1 MGNYCAGNIARR
13 SAVPKLGGGAATA
26 IALAGLANIE
36 GNSFKFLCFEPMLEE
51 IIVCIYLLREINF
64 TNAQFNYL

>member
-26 IALAGLANIE
+26 IALAGFNRTNISQTNLTFVKTLRR
-36 GNSFKFLCFEPMLEE
+36 GN
-51 IIVCIYLLREINF
+51 
-64 TNAQFNYL
+64 

>member
-26 IALAGLANIE
+26 IALAGLAILTFNLE
-36 GNSFKFLCFEPMLEE
+36 VGVGVSKGFLHDFG
-51 IIVCIYLLREINF
+51 
-64 TNAQFNYL
+64 